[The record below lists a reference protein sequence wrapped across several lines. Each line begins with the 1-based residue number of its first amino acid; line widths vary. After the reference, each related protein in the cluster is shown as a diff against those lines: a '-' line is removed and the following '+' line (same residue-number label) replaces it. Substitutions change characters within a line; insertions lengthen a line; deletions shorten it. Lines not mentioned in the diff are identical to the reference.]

1 MSRNLQGDRLS
12 KAASVVSE
20 TATES
25 SCSLLLQQSQ
35 DAMNGETL
43 RRKVTIQ
50 DPLGLHLRPLTA
62 FAQQAA
68 RFQCSVTV
76 AKEDQRVN
84 GKSPLELMLLGAQQ
98 GTELVLEVSGSDAP
112 AALEVLAELLS
123 SPGLEDPPEEP
134 LPRKG

>member
-1 MSRNLQGDRLS
+1 MIMSSRSDRRTM
-12 KAASVVSE
+12 AVTTASE

-43 RRKVTIQ
+43 RRKVIIR

-62 FAQQAA
+62 FTQQAA
-68 RFQCSVTV
+68 RFQCSVTLV
-76 AKEDQRVN
+76 KDDQRVN

-112 AALEVLAELLS
+112 VALDVLAEILA
-123 SPGLEDPPEEP
+123 SPGIDEPPADP
-134 LPRKG
+134 LPPKG